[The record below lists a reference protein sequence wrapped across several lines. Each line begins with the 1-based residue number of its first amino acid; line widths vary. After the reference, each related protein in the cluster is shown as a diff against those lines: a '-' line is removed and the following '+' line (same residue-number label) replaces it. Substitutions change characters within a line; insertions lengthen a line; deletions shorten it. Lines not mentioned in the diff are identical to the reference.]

1 MIVEKWVR
9 EKRQILKLTYNKK
22 ILMKEKERET
32 MIGNERMK
40 NDKCV
45 NILDKRK
52 LYILN
57 SFFNYGFLVYV
68 TNIFLTLPIT

>member
-1 MIVEKWVR
+1 
-9 EKRQILKLTYNKK
+9 
-22 ILMKEKERET
+22 
-32 MIGNERMK
+32 MIGNEIMK

-45 NILDKRK
+45 NILDERK
-52 LYILN
+52 LYILK